1 MSNTHLSRDEITTKV
16 IALIKEVTNAEK
28 VTSQTSL
35 TKELDIDS
43 LTMVRVDILIQS
55 NIGLALSA
63 DDLEGLETVND
74 LVTRLIERGQKVEPS
89 DD

>member
-16 IALIKEVTNAEK
+16 IALIKEVTGAEV
-28 VTSQTSL
+28 VTSKTSL
-35 TKELDIDS
+35 TSELDIDS

-63 DDLEGLETVND
+63 DDLEGLNTVDD
-74 LVTRLIERGQKVEPS
+74 LVTRLLERGQKVEPS
-89 DD
+89 DE

>member
-1 MSNTHLSRDEITTKV
+1 MSNTHLSRDEITSKV
-16 IALIKEVTNAEK
+16 IALIKEVTGAET
-28 VTSQTSL
+28 VTSKTSL
-35 TKELDIDS
+35 TSELDIDS

-63 DDLEGLETVND
+63 DDLEGLNTVDD

-89 DD
+89 DE

>member
-1 MSNTHLSRDEITTKV
+1 MSNTHLSRDEITAKV
-16 IALIKEVTNAEK
+16 IDLIMNVTGAEK
-28 VTSQTSL
+28 VTNTTSL
-35 TKELDIDS
+35 TKDLDIDS

-63 DDLEGLETVND
+63 DDLEGLETVDD

>member
-1 MSNTHLSRDEITTKV
+1 MSNTHLSRDEITNKV
-16 IALIKEVTNAEK
+16 IALIKEVTGAET
-28 VTSQTSL
+28 VTSKTSL
-35 TKELDIDS
+35 TSELDIDS

-63 DDLEGLETVND
+63 DDLEGLNTVDD

>member
-16 IALIKEVTNAEK
+16 IALIKEVTGAET
-28 VTSQTSL
+28 VTSKTSL
-35 TKELDIDS
+35 TSELDIDS

-63 DDLEGLETVND
+63 DDLEGLNTVDD

-89 DD
+89 DE

>member
-1 MSNTHLSRDEITTKV
+1 MSNTHLNRDEITTKV
-16 IALIKEVTNAEK
+16 IALIKEVTGAET
-28 VTSQTSL
+28 VTQKTSL
-35 TKELDIDS
+35 TSDLDIDS

-63 DDLEGLETVND
+63 DDLEGLNTVED
-74 LVTRLIERGQKVEPS
+74 LVTRLLERGQKVEPS

>member
-16 IALIKEVTNAEK
+16 IALIKEVTGAET
-28 VTSQTSL
+28 VTSKTSL
-35 TKELDIDS
+35 TSELDIDS

-63 DDLEGLETVND
+63 DDLEGLNTVDD